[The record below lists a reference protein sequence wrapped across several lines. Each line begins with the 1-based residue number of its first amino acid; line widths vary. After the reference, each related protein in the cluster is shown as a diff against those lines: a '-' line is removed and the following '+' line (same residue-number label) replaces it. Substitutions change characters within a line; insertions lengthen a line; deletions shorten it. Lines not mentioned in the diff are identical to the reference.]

1 MPIETT
7 SFPSTRGTD
16 SAVVDESNCTQPK
29 KRVAFIYRSLSHFIE
44 TDIQILS
51 RHFEV
56 LPLRYANLTSLGN
69 IIKAVFS
76 SDIVYCWFA
85 GRYAV
90 FALFFARLFGKKG
103 VVVVGGYDVIN
114 DNRPE
119 LPLPVYQKV
128 LTRLALEFADH
139 VLAISDAS
147 LSSARAL
154 IPARLWTKM
163 TRVYLGVAFPEDQI
177 GQVTK
182 KEKMA
187 LTVSRLAKDQIERKG
202 LLTFVRA
209 AHRLP
214 NIPFTVVGAFNEHD
228 PAFRGLK
235 DTAPGNVTFTG
246 YIERSM
252 LYQLYQRAKVYVQVS
267 RHEGF
272 GLALAEA
279 MAHGCIPI
287 ASERGAI
294 PEVVG
299 QAGIYVDPDDDVA
312 LAEAIESVVM
322 SDEYD
327 SLGVEASQRVLRRFN
342 LLNREQELLKLLGG
356 MTAAVAPTLD
366 SVSE

>member
-1 MPIETT
+1 MIWF
-7 SFPSTRGTD
+7 SKCANKS
-16 SAVVDESNCTQPK
+16 
-29 KRVAFIYRSLSHFIE
+29 KRRIAFVYRSLSHFVE
-44 TDIQILS
+44 TDIEILA

-56 LPLRYANLTSLGN
+56 LPLQYASLASIGR
-69 IIKAVFS
+69 IIKAVCS

-90 FALFFARLFGKKG
+90 FALLFARLLGKKG

-114 DNRPE
+114 DTRPE

-154 IPARLWTKM
+154 VPARLWTKM
-163 TRVYLGVAFPEDQI
+163 TRVYLGVAFSEDQT
-177 GQVTK
+177 GQLAR
-182 KEKMA
+182 KEKMV
-187 LTVSRLAKDQIERKG
+187 LTVSLLTKDQIERKG
-202 LLTFVRA
+202 VLTFVRA

-214 NIPFTVVGAFNEHD
+214 VLPFTIVGGYDEHD
-228 PAFRGLK
+228 PAFRRLK
-235 DTAPGNVTFTG
+235 NIAPRNVTFTG
-246 YIERSM
+246 YVERSA
-252 LYQLYQRAKVYVQVS
+252 LYHLYQRAKVYVQVS

-287 ASERGAI
+287 VSRRGAI

-299 QAGIYVDPDDDVA
+299 HAGIYVNPDDDGA
-312 LAEAIESVVM
+312 LAAAIESVVM

-327 SLGVEASQRVLRRFN
+327 SLGAEASRRALRCFN
-342 LLNREQELLKLLGG
+342 LPNREQSLLKLLGG
-356 MTAAVAPTLD
+356 ISDYVNIC
-366 SVSE
+366 